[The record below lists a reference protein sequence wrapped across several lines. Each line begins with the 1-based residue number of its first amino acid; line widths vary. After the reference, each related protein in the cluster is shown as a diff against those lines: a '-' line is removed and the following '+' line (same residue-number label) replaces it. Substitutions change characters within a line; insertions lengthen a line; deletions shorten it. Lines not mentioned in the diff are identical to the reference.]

1 MVPLPAQGHINQL
14 LHLSR
19 LISAHDLPVYYVGTA
34 TLIRQAKTRV
44 HGWDPSSSA
53 SMQFHE
59 FPTPQFDNPP
69 PNPNASTR
77 FPSQLIPSLMAAMGL
92 REPVYTF
99 VNKLSTKFRK
109 VVVIYDSLISSVVQ
123 DIHSI
128 RNAEAY
134 RFQCASAFTIFSFH
148 WETEGKPPVPHE
160 AAEVLKESPPE
171 DGFFSPEF
179 YEYIYLQTEARKI
192 FSGDIY
198 DSSRVI
204 EPLYFDLIAKEK
216 AMGAEQI
223 WALGPLNPVS
233 IPGKP
238 DPRTRHKCLEWLD
251 KQEPNSVIF
260 VSFGTTTS
268 ISHEEIKVIASGLE
282 RSGQKFIWVLRDAD
296 KGDVFA
302 GKVRKLS
309 EILPQG
315 FEERV
320 KERGII
326 LRDWAPQLEILAH
339 CATGGF
345 MSHCGWNS
353 CIESISMGVPIA
365 TWPMHSDQPR
375 NAVLVTKGLRT
386 GVEVVNWERRGE
398 AVSSDTVEKAVRK
411 LMASEEGVE
420 IRKRAKELGEAVQQ
434 SFMEGGA
441 TRKEFGSFISH
452 ITRY

>member
-1 MVPLPAQGHINQL
+1 MANHHASQAVAVVMVPLPAQGHINQL

-109 VVVIYDSLISSVVQ
+109 VVVIYDSLMSSVVQ

-128 RNAEAY
+128 QNAEAY

-171 DGFFSPEF
+171 DGFFTPEF
-179 YEYIYLQTEARKI
+179 YEYIYLQNEARKI

-223 WALGPLNPVS
+223 WALGPLNP
-233 IPGKP
+233 
-238 DPRTRHKCLEWLD
+238 
-251 KQEPNSVIF
+251 
-260 VSFGTTTS
+260 
-268 ISHEEIKVIASGLE
+268 
-282 RSGQKFIWVLRDAD
+282 
-296 KGDVFA
+296 
-302 GKVRKLS
+302 
-309 EILPQG
+309 
-315 FEERV
+315 
-320 KERGII
+320 
-326 LRDWAPQLEILAH
+326 
-339 CATGGF
+339 
-345 MSHCGWNS
+345 
-353 CIESISMGVPIA
+353 
-365 TWPMHSDQPR
+365 
-375 NAVLVTKGLRT
+375 GLRT

-411 LMASEEGVE
+411 LMASEEGEE